1 MFFCAVC
8 ISFLICWNE
17 NLLQKHPVW
26 SKCHFLVI
34 PSSPSLFD
42 EKLSSSNGCVTS
54 DLSIFLEPLVSSSGW
69 KSTTTEQ
76 LLLEKPAWAV
86 RKCHWLPEPCFLF
99 SLCPW
104 VVAEEVVS
112 GRWEPQGWWRC
123 FEKDV
128 EVCFGRK
135 GWAGQ
140 SGDSGWAGCR
150 RELCPPPG
158 LQLGATKG
166 LVRSESSQPC
176 PPSSATPRIYLL
188 MQT

>member
-42 EKLSSSNGCVTS
+42 EKLSSSNGCVTL